1 MNIEAIKDI
10 INLIKSEEKYSLDV
24 LIDEEPQFSDK
35 RYFPIILNENN
46 VNELPTIGG
55 DNKVTY
61 IDGGNIDLFSSP
73 SMYLGLVRIYF
84 NIFKNNKIILP
95 KNIPQ
100 KYEFYVFGSSS
111 GKEKDINFQFKLFP
125 FSKDRKSVV

>member
-24 LIDEEPQFSDK
+24 LIDERPQFSDK

-61 IDGGNIDLFSSP
+61 IDGGNIDLF
-73 SMYLGLVRIYF
+73 LHLLCI
-84 NIFKNNKIILP
+84 
-95 KNIPQ
+95 
-100 KYEFYVFGSSS
+100 
-111 GKEKDINFQFKLFP
+111 
-125 FSKDRKSVV
+125 